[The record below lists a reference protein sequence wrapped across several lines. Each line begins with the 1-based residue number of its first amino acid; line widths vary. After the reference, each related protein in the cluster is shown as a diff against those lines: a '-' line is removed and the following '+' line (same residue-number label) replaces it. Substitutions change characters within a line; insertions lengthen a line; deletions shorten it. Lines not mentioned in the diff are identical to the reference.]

1 MAPALPQIERSSF
14 FRSHYCRPV
23 KYNPTSWGGD
33 LWGSFGVIDP
43 VYVASG
49 FSVGLLVGLTGVGG
63 GSLMTPILILLFGVH
78 PSTAVGT
85 DLLYAAAT
93 KSGGVVVHGWAR
105 TIHWPAVIRLAAGS
119 VPASLLTLLVLWQ
132 LDLSTGAA
140 RGLVNSVLCFALILT
155 ATALIFRKLVIDKLR
170 TRMERVDDATIARA
184 TVLVG
189 VVLGVLVSISSVGAG
204 AVGVTALLLLYPQQ
218 PMARIVGS
226 DIAHAV
232 PLTLV
237 AGIGHWIM
245 GSTDWQLLGV
255 LLIGSLPGIA
265 IGSYFAVRV
274 PETAL
279 RLLLAGILIVVAG
292 RLGAEQWNSLGSNL
306 AAVTDRAAEPA
317 PTAAPPAQ
325 IVVPI
330 AVGARPAN

>member
-1 MAPALPQIERSSF
+1 
-14 FRSHYCRPV
+14 
-23 KYNPTSWGGD
+23 
-33 LWGSFGVIDP
+33 VIDP
-43 VYVASG
+43 IYVASG

-63 GSLMTPILILLFGVH
+63 GSLMTPLLILLFGIH
-78 PSTAVGT
+78 PATAVGT

-93 KSGGVVVHGWAR
+93 KAGGVVVHGWQR
-105 TIHWPAVIRLAAGS
+105 TIHWPAVIRLACGS
-119 VPASLLTLLVLWQ
+119 IPASVLTLLALWQ
-132 LDLSTGAA
+132 LDLSAEAA
-140 RGLVNSVLCFALILT
+140 RSLVNVVLSFALILT

-170 TRMERVDDATIARA
+170 ARMERVDDATIARA

-189 VVLGVLVSISSVGAG
+189 VMLGVLVSISSVGAG
-204 AVGVTALLLLYPQQ
+204 AVGVTTLLLLYPQL

-237 AGIGHWIM
+237 AGVGHWIL

-274 PETAL
+274 PEPAL
-279 RLLLAGILIVVAG
+279 RLMLAAILFVVAG
-292 RLGAEQWNSLGSNL
+292 RLGLEQWSASAPNL
-306 AAVTDRAAEPA
+306 AVAVERAPALPA
-317 PTAAPPAQ
+317 PV
-325 IVVPI
+325 VVPV